1 MYSLTRRGALGLA
14 AGTAGS
20 LALPRFAIGQPD
32 NRPSITVAVQKIAN
46 SNTLETLREQSNVGS
61 RTFHSY
67 AEPLIA
73 TDWMGDL
80 SLRPGLATAW
90 RRVDERT
97 VELSLRPGVR
107 FHNGDAM
114 TAEDVAFSFG
124 PERMWGAGGTPTP
137 GAQGLFG
144 SVTGGAAG
152 KAPPP
157 EVVAVAKRAF
167 PGFERIEIVD
177 ALTVRFVNKTP
188 DVTLEGRLSRNV
200 GIVVSRRAF
209 SEASSWLDW
218 ARRPI
223 GTGPYKVRDFRPDQ
237 SLVLEAHDEYWG
249 GRPPLKSIRFVE
261 VPETAS
267 RVNGLRSGEYDFACD
282 ISPDQIAEVERDGRH
297 EVLGGLIGNHRLAVF
312 DKTHPQLADPLI
324 RRAMTHAIDR
334 QAIVDALWGGR
345 TRVPRGLQW
354 EFYGEMF
361 HADWTVPAFDLAE
374 AGRLVR
380 ASGYKGDPIPY
391 RLLNNYYTN
400 QVPTAQ
406 VLVETWRQIGLDVQI
421 EMKENFPQVLAR
433 GPTRAVRDWSNS
445 ASFNDPVSSIT
456 AQHGP
461 TGQQWQIGEWT
472 NAEMGRLSEELETST
487 DRARRR
493 SAFRRMLEICER
505 EDPAYTVLHQTANFT
520 AKRRNLQ
527 WRAAQAFVME
537 FRSENW
543 SGTRS

>member
-1 MYSLTRRGALGLA
+1 MISLTRRGALGLA
-14 AGTAGS
+14 AGTAGT
-20 LALPRFAIGQPD
+20 LVLPRFAIGQAD
-32 NRPSITVAVQKIAN
+32 NRPSVTVAVQKIAN

-90 RRVDERT
+90 RRIDERT
-97 VELSLRPGVR
+97 VELSLRPDVR
-107 FHNGDAM
+107 FHNGDVM

-124 PERMWGAGGTPTP
+124 PERMWGAGGTAAP

-157 EVVAVAKRAF
+157 EVVAVARRAY

-177 ALTVRFVNKTP
+177 PLTVRFVNKTS

-200 GIVVSRRAF
+200 GIIVSRRAF

-223 GTGPYKVRDFRPDQ
+223 GTGPYKVREFRPDQ
-237 SLVLEAHDEYWG
+237 SLVLEAHDDYWG

-261 VPETAS
+261 VPEAAS

-282 ISPDQIAEVERDGRH
+282 ISPDQIAEIERDGRH
-297 EVLGGLIGNHRLAVF
+297 EVLGGLIANHRLTVF
-312 DKTHPQLADPLI
+312 DKTHPQLANPLI
-324 RRAMTHAIDR
+324 RRAMTHAVDR
-334 QAIVDALWGGR
+334 ESIVDALWGGR
-345 TRVPRGLQW
+345 TRVPKGLQW
-354 EFYGEMF
+354 EFYGDMF
-361 HADWTVPAFDLAE
+361 HADWSVPSFDLAE
-374 AGRLVR
+374 AGRLVK
-380 ASGYKGDPIPY
+380 AAGYKGDPIPY

-406 VLVETWRQIGLDVQI
+406 VLVETWRQIGLNIEI
-421 EMKENFPQVLAR
+421 EMKENFPQVLAK

-472 NAEMGRLSEELETST
+472 NEEMGRLSAELETST
-487 DRARRR
+487 DRDRRR
-493 SAFRRMLEICER
+493 AVFRRMLEICER

-537 FRSENW
+537 FRSANW
-543 SGTRS
+543 GGTRS